1 MGDEPGTVNMERNG
15 NERNR
20 ERTGTGRISKKR
32 RHKLNVNK
40 RYRQQNG
47 TGQMETDGIKT
58 EHIETSH
65 QLDETRKRGN
75 LIETGQEG
83 EANGTRARRDGKER
97 IRYRLGTGRERGRSG
112 TGWERGGKGTKRD

>member
-1 MGDEPGTVNMERNG
+1 MECKMGDEPGTVNMEG
-15 NERNR
+15 NFRFVPFRFERNR

-32 RHKLNVNK
+32 RHKLIVNK

-65 QLDETRKRGN
+65 QLDETRK
-75 LIETGQEG
+75 
-83 EANGTRARRDGKER
+83 TRKFKRN
-97 IRYRLGTGRERGRSG
+97 GTGRGSERDES
-112 TGWERGGKGTKRD
+112 